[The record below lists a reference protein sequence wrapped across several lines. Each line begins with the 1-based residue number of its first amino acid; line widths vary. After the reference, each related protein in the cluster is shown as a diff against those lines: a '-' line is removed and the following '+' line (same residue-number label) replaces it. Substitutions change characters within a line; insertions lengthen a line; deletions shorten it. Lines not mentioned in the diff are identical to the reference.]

1 MIKIMIIVT
10 LITLT
15 LTSIMTSFNVVI
27 TLAAGFVIASTV
39 GVVVGLLVFD
49 GWSLGIIQSVIFSC
63 AIGMAVDFVAHISHM
78 FGR

>member
-1 MIKIMIIVT
+1 MAV
-10 LITLT
+10 
-15 LTSIMTSFNVVI
+15 
-27 TLAAGFVIASTV
+27 AARSSVDASLPV
-39 GVVVGLLVFD
+39 PSYAALGVVVGLLVFD